1 MDVDN
6 NVIYGLCRRHMLL
19 HFNKFHF
26 LYVMLV
32 INFSEKGP

>member
-6 NVIYGLCRRHMLL
+6 NLIYSLCRRNVLL

-32 INFSEKGP
+32 ITFSEKDL